1 METIS
6 IEKRTNGKARKINLT
21 KLNPGKRLLKSF
33 EKKINQ
39 RANIHYEGIS

>member
-6 IEKRTNGKARKINLT
+6 IEKKTNGKVRKINLA

-39 RANIHYEGIS
+39 RENIHYEGIS